1 MRIGIFD
8 SGIGGLTTLVAC
20 LRYLPDEEYFFFAD
34 NANAPYGDR
43 DPGQVRYWT
52 EKAYEQFLAKSVD
65 AVVLA
70 CNSATSA
77 AAGTLREH
85 SRKVP
90 VIGIEP
96 AIKKALA
103 AGDGRILL
111 LATELTARGQKLQKL
126 LQGLPGGTD
135 RVDVLACPGLAE
147 IVERQDHQWRKQA
160 GQYWQQHVAR
170 AIGAEIRGI
179 VLGCTHYCWLVGD
192 IEQWTGSGCQVF
204 DGNDG
209 VARQLYRQVM
219 GREAPLPGKLPARV
233 RLHFSFSD
241 IAQEKKSLVVRLLA
255 SHGMTVEDTCMETD
269 PGPCMRLAR

>member
-43 DPGQVRYWT
+43 DPGQVREWT
-52 EKAYEQFLAKSVD
+52 AKAYEYFLARSAD

-77 AAGTLREH
+77 AAATLREH

-96 AIKKALA
+96 AIKKALSA
-103 AGDGRILL
+103 DDGRILL
-111 LATELTARGQKLQKL
+111 LATELTARGEKLQQL
-126 LQGLPGGTD
+126 LQGLPGGME
-135 RVDVLACPGLAE
+135 RVDVLACPGWME
-147 IVERQDHQWRKQA
+147 IIERQDHQWREQA
-160 GQYWQQHVAR
+160 GKYWEQHIAGVMDT
-170 AIGAEIRGI
+170 GIRGI
-179 VLGCTHYCWLVGD
+179 VLGCTHYCWLAGD
-192 IEQWTGSGCQVF
+192 ILRWTGSGCQVF

-219 GREAPLPGKLPARV
+219 GREAPEPGRIPARV
-233 RLHFSFSD
+233 RMHFCFSAN
-241 IAQEKKSLVVRLLA
+241 AQEKKSLAVRLLA
-255 SHGMTVEDTCMETD
+255 SHGMKVEDADRETD
-269 PGPCMRLAR
+269 PAPCLRLAP